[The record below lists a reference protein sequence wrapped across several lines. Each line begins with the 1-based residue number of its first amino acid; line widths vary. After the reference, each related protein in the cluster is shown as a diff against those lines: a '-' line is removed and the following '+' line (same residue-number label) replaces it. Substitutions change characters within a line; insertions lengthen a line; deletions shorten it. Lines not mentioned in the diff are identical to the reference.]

1 MAKEERIGNP
11 YKNLVFRTSGNIRVL
26 VGDKY
31 YTLKYDTENADDKSS
46 NTAESNFIIAEEGMG
61 PYLSGEL
68 EYPGDSKIIFAPG
81 DNIYYTDN
89 EMYLP
94 FDKEEDTEGPSVS
107 TTNTFNDTVI
117 FNGNPAFVINGDNTR
132 INNLNAEYL
141 DGYFASDF
149 IKKTDKLE
157 FESIGTSDENFK
169 VEDGNIIARSISVTN
184 GNIENLSFQNL
195 IGNIQIGSS
204 VKVINFSEFLN
215 SKLISYNVDIF
226 TIIHNLFNQSEIIT
240 EDDFYTLASNLFEII
255 NSNYN
260 WTPETVEYIDNSGI
274 VFKPKNLDTWKTI
287 QTKSQGSLYDI
298 LSKIIYLETIP
309 AKYNGTG
316 YTIEFSSGTLEI
328 GTELTFSAENII
340 YKDKNG
346 NIVNNICTSE
356 YETEESNTVVVNAI
370 VTSVSESTISI
381 VTDLQTYSFKN
392 SHIETSEDYS
402 IINNNEE
409 VIGTYNLSDYTV
421 NEDLS
426 CIPDYYINLDVIGN
440 SIGAIGNLS
449 GITDSIFGELT
460 GNGIYCP
467 ENCTLINPNIAWPFL
482 KISNTLAEVKVQDQL
497 WITINRDLGKIETES
512 YLIDSTGLIKTKS
525 ATFNVDG
532 SLETK
537 AFTISVD
544 GDFETKA
551 IVINSD
557 GTVTIGDKSGTLQVD
572 EDGIL
577 KLI

>member
-46 NTAESNFIIAEEGMG
+46 NAAESNFIIAEEGMG

-94 FDKEEDTEGPSVS
+94 FDKEEDTEGPSIS

-117 FNGNPAFVINGDNTR
+117 FNGNPAFVINGENTK
-132 INNLNAEYL
+132 IINLNAEYL
-141 DGYFASDF
+141 DGYSSLDF
-149 IKKTDKLE
+149 MKRNDKME
-157 FESIGTSDENFK
+157 FESISTSDGQFSVN
-169 VEDGNIIARSISVTN
+169 DGKLVVNSISAVD
-184 GNIENLSFQNL
+184 GNIENISFKNL
-195 IGNIQIGSS
+195 IGSISIGSN
-204 VKVINFSEFLN
+204 VKVSSFSEFLN
-215 SKLISYNVDIF
+215 SKFIDYDVDLLS
-226 TIIHNLFNQSEIIT
+226 IIYDLFIQDEINTT
-240 EDDFYTLASNLFEII
+240 EDFYILASKLFEII
-255 NSNYN
+255 NSDYI
-260 WTPETVEYIDNSGI
+260 WTPETVEYIIGSDI
-274 VFKPKNLDTWKTI
+274 IFKPKDLEVWKTI
-287 QTKSQGSLYDI
+287 TTKSQGTLYDI
-298 LSKIIYLETIP
+298 LSKIIYLEAIP
-309 AKYNGTG
+309 TKYNGTA
-316 YTIEFSSGTLEI
+316 YTIEFTTGGLDL
-328 GTELTFSAENII
+328 GTEFVFEVKNIT
-340 YKDKNG
+340 YKDENG
-346 NIVNNICTSE
+346 NIITNICDIEPTTSE
-356 YETEESNTVVVNAI
+356 TSTIIVNAI
-370 VTSVSESTISI
+370 VTSTNKHTISI
-381 VTDLQTYSFKN
+381 LTDLQTYSFKN
-392 SHIETSEDYS
+392 SQTSTIKED
-402 IINNNEE
+402 IVKDEKI
-409 VIGTYNLSDYTV
+409 IGTYNVSSYIINLAELNCVSDYIV
-421 NEDLS
+421 D
-426 CIPDYYINLDVIGN
+426 LDVIGN

-482 KISNTLAEVKVQDQL
+482 KISNTLAEVKIQEQS
-497 WITINRDLGKIETES
+497 WITINKSLGKIETES

-525 ATFNVDG
+525 ATFNIDG

>member
-46 NTAESNFIIAEEGMG
+46 NAAESNFIIAEEGIG

-94 FDKEEDTEGPSVS
+94 FDKEEDTEGPSIS

-157 FESIGTSDENFK
+157 FESISTSDRNFK

-184 GNIENLSFQNL
+184 GNIKNLSFQNL

-260 WTPETVEYIDNSGI
+260 WTPETVEYMDNSGI

-328 GTELTFSAENII
+328 GTEFTFSAENII

>member
-46 NTAESNFIIAEEGMG
+46 NAAESNFIIAEEGMG

-94 FDKEEDTEGPSVS
+94 FDKEEDTEGPSIS

-117 FNGNPAFVINGDNTR
+117 FNGKPAFIINGENTK
-132 INNLNAEYL
+132 IINLNAEYL
-141 DGYFASDF
+141 DGYSSSDF
-149 IKKTDKLE
+149 MKRNDKME
-157 FESIGTSDENFK
+157 FESISTSDRQFSVN
-169 VEDGNIIARSISVTN
+169 DGKLAVNSISAVD
-184 GNIENLSFQNL
+184 GNIENISFKNL
-195 IGNIQIGSS
+195 IGNISIGSNA
-204 VKVINFSEFLN
+204 KVSSFSEFLN
-215 SKLISYNVDIF
+215 SKFIDYDVDLLRIIYDLF
-226 TIIHNLFNQSEIIT
+226 TQDEINTT
-240 EDDFYTLASNLFEII
+240 EDFYILASKLFEII
-255 NSNYN
+255 NSDYI
-260 WTPETVEYIDNSGI
+260 WTPETVEYIIGSDI
-274 VFKPKNLDTWKTI
+274 IFKPKDLEIWKTI
-287 QTKSQGSLYDI
+287 TTKSQGTLYDI
-298 LSKIIYLETIP
+298 LSKMIYLETIP
-309 AKYNGTG
+309 TKYNGTA
-316 YTIEFSSGTLEI
+316 YTIEFTTGKLDL
-328 GTELTFSAENII
+328 GTEFVFEVKNIT
-340 YKDKNG
+340 YKDENG
-346 NIVNNICTSE
+346 NIITNICDTEPTTSE
-356 YETEESNTVVVNAI
+356 TSTIIVNAI
-370 VTSVSESTISI
+370 VTSTNKHTVSIL
-381 VTDLQTYSFKN
+381 TDLQTYSFKN
-392 SHIETSEDYS
+392 SQTSTLKED
-402 IINNNEE
+402 IVKDEKI
-409 VIGTYNLSDYTV
+409 IGTYNVSSYIINLAELNCVSDYIV
-421 NEDLS
+421 D
-426 CIPDYYINLDVIGN
+426 LDVIGN

-482 KISNTLAEVKVQDQL
+482 KISNTLAEVKIQEQS
-497 WITINRDLGKIETES
+497 WITINKSLGKIETES

-525 ATFNVDG
+525 ATFNIDG

>member
-46 NTAESNFIIAEEGMG
+46 NAAESNFIIAEEGMG

-68 EYPGDSKIIFAPG
+68 EYPGDLKIIFAPG

-117 FNGNPAFVINGDNTR
+117 FNGNPAFVINGENTK
-132 INNLNAEYL
+132 IINLNAEYL
-141 DGYFASDF
+141 DGYSSLDF
-149 IKKTDKLE
+149 MKRNDKME
-157 FESIGTSDENFK
+157 FESISTSDGQFSVN
-169 VEDGNIIARSISVTN
+169 DGKLVVNSISAVD
-184 GNIENLSFQNL
+184 GNIENISFKNL
-195 IGNIQIGSS
+195 IGSISIGSN
-204 VKVINFSEFLN
+204 VKVSSFSEFLN
-215 SKLISYNVDIF
+215 SKFIDYDVDLLS
-226 TIIHNLFNQSEIIT
+226 IIYDLFIQDEINTT
-240 EDDFYTLASNLFEII
+240 EDFYILASKLFEII
-255 NSNYN
+255 NSDYI
-260 WTPETVEYIDNSGI
+260 WTPETVEYIIGSDI
-274 VFKPKNLDTWKTI
+274 IFKPKDLEVWKTI
-287 QTKSQGSLYDI
+287 TTKSQGTLYDI
-298 LSKIIYLETIP
+298 LSKIIYLEAIP
-309 AKYNGTG
+309 TKYNGTA
-316 YTIEFSSGTLEI
+316 YTIEFTTGGLDL
-328 GTELTFSAENII
+328 GTEFVFEVKNIT
-340 YKDKNG
+340 YKDENG
-346 NIVNNICTSE
+346 NIITNICDIEPTTSE
-356 YETEESNTVVVNAI
+356 TSTIIVNAI
-370 VTSVSESTISI
+370 VTSTNKHTISI
-381 VTDLQTYSFKN
+381 LTDLQTYSFKN
-392 SHIETSEDYS
+392 SQTSTIKED
-402 IINNNEE
+402 IVKDEKI
-409 VIGTYNLSDYTV
+409 IGTYNVSSYIINLAELNCVSDYIV
-421 NEDLS
+421 D
-426 CIPDYYINLDVIGN
+426 LDVIGN

-482 KISNTLAEVKVQDQL
+482 KISNTLAEVKIQEQS
-497 WITINRDLGKIETES
+497 WITINKSLGKIETES

-525 ATFNVDG
+525 ATFNIDG

>member
-46 NTAESNFIIAEEGMG
+46 NAAESNFIIAEEGMG

-89 EMYLP
+89 ETYLP
-94 FDKEEDTEGPSVS
+94 FDKEEDTEGPSIS

-117 FNGNPAFVINGDNTR
+117 FNGNPAFVINGENTK
-132 INNLNAEYL
+132 IINLNAEYL
-141 DGYFASDF
+141 DGYSSLDF
-149 IKKTDKLE
+149 MKRNDKME
-157 FESIGTSDENFK
+157 FESISTSDGQFSVN
-169 VEDGNIIARSISVTN
+169 DGKLVVNSISAVD
-184 GNIENLSFQNL
+184 GNIENISFKNL
-195 IGNIQIGSS
+195 IGSISIGSN
-204 VKVINFSEFLN
+204 VKVSSFSEFLN
-215 SKLISYNVDIF
+215 SKFIDYDVDLLS
-226 TIIHNLFNQSEIIT
+226 IIYDLFIQDEINTT
-240 EDDFYTLASNLFEII
+240 EDFYILASKLFEII
-255 NSNYN
+255 NSDYI
-260 WTPETVEYIDNSGI
+260 WTPETVEYIIGSDI
-274 VFKPKNLDTWKTI
+274 IFKPKDLEVWKTI
-287 QTKSQGSLYDI
+287 TTKSQGTLYDI
-298 LSKIIYLETIP
+298 LSKIIYLEAIP
-309 AKYNGTG
+309 TKYNGTA
-316 YTIEFSSGTLEI
+316 YTIEFTTGGLDL
-328 GTELTFSAENII
+328 GTEFVFEVKNIT
-340 YKDKNG
+340 YKDENG
-346 NIVNNICTSE
+346 NIITNICDIEPTTSE
-356 YETEESNTVVVNAI
+356 TSTIIVNAI
-370 VTSVSESTISI
+370 VTSTNKHTISI
-381 VTDLQTYSFKN
+381 LTDLQTYSFKN
-392 SHIETSEDYS
+392 SQTSTIKED
-402 IINNNEE
+402 IVKDEKI
-409 VIGTYNLSDYTV
+409 IGTYNVSSYIINLAELNCVSDYIV
-421 NEDLS
+421 D
-426 CIPDYYINLDVIGN
+426 LDVIGN

-482 KISNTLAEVKVQDQL
+482 KISNTLAEVKIQEQS
-497 WITINRDLGKIETES
+497 WITINKSLGKIETES

-525 ATFNVDG
+525 ATFNIDG

>member
-46 NTAESNFIIAEEGMG
+46 NAAESNFIIAEEGMG

-89 EMYLP
+89 ETYLP
-94 FDKEEDTEGPSVS
+94 FDKEEDTEGPSIS

-117 FNGNPAFVINGDNTR
+117 FNGNPAFVINGENTK
-132 INNLNAEYL
+132 IINLNAEYL
-141 DGYFASDF
+141 DGYSSLDF
-149 IKKTDKLE
+149 MKRNDKME
-157 FESIGTSDENFK
+157 FESISTSDGQFSVN
-169 VEDGNIIARSISVTN
+169 DGKLVVNSISAVD
-184 GNIENLSFQNL
+184 GNIENISFKNL
-195 IGNIQIGSS
+195 IGSISIGSN
-204 VKVINFSEFLN
+204 VKVSSFSEFLN
-215 SKLISYNVDIF
+215 SKFIDYDVDLLS
-226 TIIHNLFNQSEIIT
+226 IIYDLFIQDEINTT
-240 EDDFYTLASNLFEII
+240 EDFYILASKLFEII
-255 NSNYN
+255 NSDYI
-260 WTPETVEYIDNSGI
+260 WTPETVEYIIGSDI
-274 VFKPKNLDTWKTI
+274 IFKPKDLEVWKTI
-287 QTKSQGSLYDI
+287 TTKSQGTLYDI
-298 LSKIIYLETIP
+298 LSKIIYLEAIP
-309 AKYNGTG
+309 TKYNGTA
-316 YTIEFSSGTLEI
+316 YTIEFTTGGLDL
-328 GTELTFSAENII
+328 GTEFVFEVKNIT
-340 YKDKNG
+340 YKDENG
-346 NIVNNICTSE
+346 NIITNICDIEPTTSE
-356 YETEESNTVVVNAI
+356 TSTIIVNAI
-370 VTSVSESTISI
+370 VTSTNKHTISI
-381 VTDLQTYSFKN
+381 LTDLQTYSFKN
-392 SHIETSEDYS
+392 SQTSTIKED
-402 IINNNEE
+402 IVKDEKI
-409 VIGTYNLSDYTV
+409 IGTYNVSSYIINLAELNCVSDYIV
-421 NEDLS
+421 D
-426 CIPDYYINLDVIGN
+426 LDVIGN

>member
-46 NTAESNFIIAEEGMG
+46 NATESNFIIAEEGMG

-94 FDKEEDTEGPSVS
+94 FDKEEDTEEPSVS

-117 FNGNPAFVINGDNTR
+117 FNGNPAFVINGENTK
-132 INNLNAEYL
+132 IINLNAEYL
-141 DGYFASDF
+141 DGYSSLDF
-149 IKKTDKLE
+149 MKRNDKME
-157 FESIGTSDENFK
+157 FESISTSDGQFSVN
-169 VEDGNIIARSISVTN
+169 DGKLVVNSISAVD
-184 GNIENLSFQNL
+184 GNIENISFKNL
-195 IGNIQIGSS
+195 IGSISIGSNA
-204 VKVINFSEFLN
+204 KVSSFSEFLN
-215 SKLISYNVDIF
+215 SKFIDYDVDLLS
-226 TIIHNLFNQSEIIT
+226 IIYDLFIQDEINTT
-240 EDDFYTLASNLFEII
+240 EDFYILASKLFEII
-255 NSNYN
+255 NSDYI
-260 WTPETVEYIDNSGI
+260 WTPETVEYIIGSDI
-274 VFKPKNLDTWKTI
+274 IFKPKDLEVWKTI
-287 QTKSQGSLYDI
+287 TTKSQGTLYDI
-298 LSKIIYLETIP
+298 LSKIIYLEAIP
-309 AKYNGTG
+309 TKYNGTA
-316 YTIEFSSGTLEI
+316 YTIEFTTGGLDL
-328 GTELTFSAENII
+328 GTEFVFEVKNIT
-340 YKDKNG
+340 YKDENG
-346 NIVNNICTSE
+346 NIITNICDIEPTTSE
-356 YETEESNTVVVNAI
+356 TSTIIVNAI
-370 VTSVSESTISI
+370 VTSTNKHTISI
-381 VTDLQTYSFKN
+381 LTDLQTYSFKN
-392 SHIETSEDYS
+392 SQTSTFKED
-402 IINNNEE
+402 IVKDERI
-409 VIGTYNLSDYTV
+409 IGTYNVTTYIINLAELNCVSDYIV
-421 NEDLS
+421 D
-426 CIPDYYINLDVIGN
+426 LDVIGS

-482 KISNTLAEVKVQDQL
+482 KVSNTLAEVKVQDQL
-497 WITINRDLGKIETES
+497 WITINKDLGKIETES

>member
-46 NTAESNFIIAEEGMG
+46 NAAESNFIIAEEGMG

-157 FESIGTSDENFK
+157 FESIGTSDGNFK

-226 TIIHNLFNQSEIIT
+226 TIIHNLFSQNEIIT
-240 EDDFYTLASNLFEII
+240 GDSFYILASNLFEII
-255 NSNYN
+255 NSNYA
-260 WTPETVEYIDNSGI
+260 WTPETVEYMDNSGI
-274 VFKPKNLDTWKTI
+274 IFKPKNLDTWKTI

-316 YTIEFSSGTLEI
+316 YTIEFSSGTLGI
-328 GTELTFSAENII
+328 GTEFTFSAENII

-356 YETEESNTVVVNAI
+356 YETEESNTVIVNAI

-402 IINNNEE
+402 IINNDEE

-497 WITINRDLGKIETES
+497 WITINKDLGKIETES

>member
-46 NTAESNFIIAEEGMG
+46 NAAESNFIIAEEGIG

-94 FDKEEDTEGPSVS
+94 FDKEEDTEGPSIS

-157 FESIGTSDENFK
+157 FESIGTSDRNFK

-184 GNIENLSFQNL
+184 GNIKNLSFQNL
-195 IGNIQIGSS
+195 IGNIQIGSN

-260 WTPETVEYIDNSGI
+260 WTPETVEYMDNSGI

-316 YTIEFSSGTLEI
+316 YTIEFSSGTLGI
-328 GTELTFSAENII
+328 GTEFTFSAENII

-440 SIGAIGNLS
+440 SIGTIGNLS
-449 GITDSIFGELT
+449 RITDSIFGELT

>member
-46 NTAESNFIIAEEGMG
+46 NAAESNFIIAEEGMG

-117 FNGNPAFVINGDNTR
+117 FNGNPAFVINGENTK
-132 INNLNAEYL
+132 IINLNAEYL
-141 DGYFASDF
+141 DGYSSSDF
-149 IKKTDKLE
+149 MKRNDKME
-157 FESIGTSDENFK
+157 FESISTSDRQFSVN
-169 VEDGNIIARSISVTN
+169 DGKLVVNSISAVD
-184 GNIENLSFQNL
+184 GNIENISFKNL
-195 IGNIQIGSS
+195 IGSISIGSN
-204 VKVINFSEFLN
+204 VKVSSFSEFLN
-215 SKLISYNVDIF
+215 SKFIDYDVDLLS
-226 TIIHNLFNQSEIIT
+226 IIYDLFIQDEINTT
-240 EDDFYTLASNLFEII
+240 EDFYILASKLFEII
-255 NSNYN
+255 NSDYI
-260 WTPETVEYIDNSGI
+260 WTPETVEYIIGSDI
-274 VFKPKNLDTWKTI
+274 IFKPKDLEVWKTI
-287 QTKSQGSLYDI
+287 TTKSQGTLYDI
-298 LSKIIYLETIP
+298 LSKIIYLEAIP
-309 AKYNGTG
+309 TKYNGTA
-316 YTIEFSSGTLEI
+316 YTIEFTTGGLDL
-328 GTELTFSAENII
+328 GTEFVFEVENIT
-340 YKDKNG
+340 YKDENG
-346 NIVNNICTSE
+346 NIITNICDIEPTTSE
-356 YETEESNTVVVNAI
+356 TSTIIVNAI
-370 VTSVSESTISI
+370 VTSTNKHTISI
-381 VTDLQTYSFKN
+381 LTDLQTYSFKN
-392 SHIETSEDYS
+392 SQTSTIKED
-402 IINNNEE
+402 IVKDEKI
-409 VIGTYNLSDYTV
+409 IGTYNVSSYIINLAELNCVSDYIV
-421 NEDLS
+421 D
-426 CIPDYYINLDVIGN
+426 LDVIGN

-482 KISNTLAEVKVQDQL
+482 KISNTLAEVKIQEQS
-497 WITINRDLGKIETES
+497 WITINKSLGKIETES

-525 ATFNVDG
+525 ATFNIDG

>member
-46 NTAESNFIIAEEGMG
+46 NAAESNFIIAEEGIG

-94 FDKEEDTEGPSVS
+94 FDKEEDTEGPSIS

-157 FESIGTSDENFK
+157 FESIGTSDRNFK

-184 GNIENLSFQNL
+184 GNIKNLSFQNL

-260 WTPETVEYIDNSGI
+260 WTPETVEYMDNSGI

-328 GTELTFSAENII
+328 GTEFTFSAENII

>member
-46 NTAESNFIIAEEGMG
+46 NAAESNFIIAEEGMG

-94 FDKEEDTEGPSVS
+94 FDKEEDTEGPSIS

-157 FESIGTSDENFK
+157 FESIGTSDGNFK

-260 WTPETVEYIDNSGI
+260 WTPETVEYMDNSGI

-328 GTELTFSAENII
+328 GTEFTFSAENII

-497 WITINRDLGKIETES
+497 WITINRDLGKIETEF

>member
-46 NTAESNFIIAEEGMG
+46 NAAESNFIIAEEGMG

-89 EMYLP
+89 KMYLP
-94 FDKEEDTEGPSVS
+94 FDKEEDTEGPSIS

-157 FESIGTSDENFK
+157 FESIGTSDRNFK

-260 WTPETVEYIDNSGI
+260 WTPETVEYMDNSGI

-316 YTIEFSSGTLEI
+316 YTIEFSLGTLEI
-328 GTELTFSAENII
+328 GTEFTFSAENII

-402 IINNNEE
+402 INNNEE

>member
-46 NTAESNFIIAEEGMG
+46 NAAESNFIIAEEGMG

-68 EYPGDSKIIFAPG
+68 EYPGDSKIIFAPR

-94 FDKEEDTEGPSVS
+94 FDKEEDTEGPSIS

-117 FNGNPAFVINGDNTR
+117 FNGNPAFVINGENTK
-132 INNLNAEYL
+132 IINLNAEYL
-141 DGYFASDF
+141 DGYSSLDF
-149 IKKTDKLE
+149 MKRNDKME
-157 FESIGTSDENFK
+157 FESISTSDGQFSVN
-169 VEDGNIIARSISVTN
+169 DGKLVVNSISAVD
-184 GNIENLSFQNL
+184 GNIENISFKNL
-195 IGNIQIGSS
+195 IGSISIGSN
-204 VKVINFSEFLN
+204 VKVSSFSEFLN
-215 SKLISYNVDIF
+215 SKFIDYDVDLLS
-226 TIIHNLFNQSEIIT
+226 IIYDLFIQDEINTT
-240 EDDFYTLASNLFEII
+240 EDFYILASKLFEII
-255 NSNYN
+255 NSDYI
-260 WTPETVEYIDNSGI
+260 WTPETVEYIIGSDI
-274 VFKPKNLDTWKTI
+274 IFKPKDLEVWKTI
-287 QTKSQGSLYDI
+287 TTKSQGTLYDI
-298 LSKIIYLETIP
+298 LSKIIYLEAIP
-309 AKYNGTG
+309 TKYNGTA
-316 YTIEFSSGTLEI
+316 YTIEFTTGGLDL
-328 GTELTFSAENII
+328 GTEFVFEVKNIT
-340 YKDKNG
+340 YKDENG
-346 NIVNNICTSE
+346 NIITNICDIEPTTSE
-356 YETEESNTVVVNAI
+356 TSTIIVNAI
-370 VTSVSESTISI
+370 VTSTNKHTISI
-381 VTDLQTYSFKN
+381 LTDLQTYSFKN
-392 SHIETSEDYS
+392 SQTSTIKED
-402 IINNNEE
+402 IVKDEKI
-409 VIGTYNLSDYTV
+409 IGTYNVSSYIINLAELNCVSDYIV
-421 NEDLS
+421 D
-426 CIPDYYINLDVIGN
+426 LDVIGN

-482 KISNTLAEVKVQDQL
+482 KISNTLAEVKIQEQS
-497 WITINRDLGKIETES
+497 WITINKSLGKIETES

-525 ATFNVDG
+525 ATFNIDG

>member
-46 NTAESNFIIAEEGMG
+46 NAAESNFIIAEEGMG

-94 FDKEEDTEGPSVS
+94 FDKEEDTEGPSIS

-157 FESIGTSDENFK
+157 FESIGTSDRNFK

-260 WTPETVEYIDNSGI
+260 WTPETVEYMDNSGI

-328 GTELTFSAENII
+328 GTEFTFSAENII

>member
-46 NTAESNFIIAEEGMG
+46 NAAESNFIIAEEGME

-94 FDKEEDTEGPSVS
+94 FDKEEDEEGPSVS

-141 DGYFASDF
+141 DGYSASDF

-157 FESIGTSDENFK
+157 FEFISTSDGNFK
-169 VEDGNIIARSISVTN
+169 VENGNIIAHSISATN

-215 SKLISYNVDIF
+215 SKFISYNVDIF
-226 TIIHNLFNQSEIIT
+226 AIIHNLFSQNEIIT
-240 EDDFYTLASNLFEII
+240 EDSFYILASNLFEII
-255 NSNYN
+255 NSNYT
-260 WTPETVEYIDNSGI
+260 WTPETVEYMDNSGI
-274 VFKPKNLDTWKTI
+274 IFKPKSLDIWKTI

-309 AKYNGTG
+309 DKYNGTG

-328 GTELTFSAENII
+328 GAEFTFSAENIS

-356 YETEESNTVVVNAI
+356 YETEESNTVMVNAI
-370 VTSVSESTISI
+370 VTSVNGSTMSI
-381 VTDLQTYSFKN
+381 ITDLQTYSFKN
-392 SHIETSEDYS
+392 SYIETSEDYS
-402 IINNNEE
+402 IINNAEE
-409 VIGTYNLSDYTV
+409 IIGTYNLNDYTIS
-421 NEDLS
+421 EDLS

-482 KISNTLAEVKVQDQL
+482 KISNTLAEVKIQEQS
-497 WITINRDLGKIETES
+497 WITINKSLGKIETES

-525 ATFNVDG
+525 ATFNIDG

-544 GDFETKA
+544 GDFKTKA

-557 GTVTIGDKSGTLQVD
+557 GTITIGDKSGTLQVD

>member
-46 NTAESNFIIAEEGMG
+46 NAAESNFIIAEEGMG

-94 FDKEEDTEGPSVS
+94 FDKEEDTEGPSIS

-149 IKKTDKLE
+149 IKKDDALE
-157 FESIGTSDENFK
+157 FESISTSDGQFK
-169 VEDGNIIARSISVTN
+169 VDSGNITASSISVID
-184 GNIENLSFQNL
+184 GSVENLSFQNL

-260 WTPETVEYIDNSGI
+260 WTPETVEYMDNSGI

-328 GTELTFSAENII
+328 GTEFTFSAENII

>member
-46 NTAESNFIIAEEGMG
+46 NAAESNFIIAEEGMG

-117 FNGNPAFVINGDNTR
+117 FNGNPAFVINGENTK
-132 INNLNAEYL
+132 IINLNAEYL
-141 DGYFASDF
+141 DGYSSLDF
-149 IKKTDKLE
+149 MKRNDKME
-157 FESIGTSDENFK
+157 FESISTSDGQFSVN
-169 VEDGNIIARSISVTN
+169 DGKLVVNSISAVD
-184 GNIENLSFQNL
+184 GNIENISFKNL
-195 IGNIQIGSS
+195 IGSISIGSN
-204 VKVINFSEFLN
+204 VKVSSFSEFLN
-215 SKLISYNVDIF
+215 SKFIDYDVDLLS
-226 TIIHNLFNQSEIIT
+226 IIYDLFIQDEINTT
-240 EDDFYTLASNLFEII
+240 EDFYILASKLFEII
-255 NSNYN
+255 NSDYI
-260 WTPETVEYIDNSGI
+260 WTPETVEYIIGSDI
-274 VFKPKNLDTWKTI
+274 IFKPKDLEVWKTI
-287 QTKSQGSLYDI
+287 TTKSQGTLYDI
-298 LSKIIYLETIP
+298 LSKIIYLEAIP
-309 AKYNGTG
+309 TKYNGTA
-316 YTIEFSSGTLEI
+316 YTIEFTTGGLDL
-328 GTELTFSAENII
+328 GTEFVFEVKNIT
-340 YKDKNG
+340 YKDENG
-346 NIVNNICTSE
+346 NIITNICDIEPTTSE
-356 YETEESNTVVVNAI
+356 TSTIIVNAI
-370 VTSVSESTISI
+370 VTSTNKHTISI
-381 VTDLQTYSFKN
+381 LTDLQTYSFKN
-392 SHIETSEDYS
+392 SQTSTIKED
-402 IINNNEE
+402 IVKDEKI
-409 VIGTYNLSDYTV
+409 IGTYNVSSYIINLAELNCVSDYIV
-421 NEDLS
+421 D
-426 CIPDYYINLDVIGN
+426 LDVIGN

-482 KISNTLAEVKVQDQL
+482 KISNTLAEVKIQEQS
-497 WITINRDLGKIETES
+497 WITINKSLGKIETES

-525 ATFNVDG
+525 ATFNIDG

>member
-11 YKNLVFRTSGNIRVL
+11 YKNLVFRTSRNIRVL

-46 NTAESNFIIAEEGMG
+46 NAAESNFIIAEEGMG

-68 EYPGDSKIIFAPG
+68 EYPGDSKIIFALG
-81 DNIYYTDN
+81 DNIYYTNN

-94 FDKEEDTEGPSVS
+94 FDKEEDTEGPSIS

-157 FESIGTSDENFK
+157 FESIGTSDRNFK

-328 GTELTFSAENII
+328 GTEFTFSAENII

>member
-46 NTAESNFIIAEEGMG
+46 NAAESNFIIAEEGMG

-94 FDKEEDTEGPSVS
+94 FDKEEDTEGPSIS

-157 FESIGTSDENFK
+157 FESIGTSDRNFK

-260 WTPETVEYIDNSGI
+260 WTPETVEYMDNSGI

-328 GTELTFSAENII
+328 GTEFTFSAENII

-409 VIGTYNLSDYTV
+409 VIGTYNSSDYTV

>member
-46 NTAESNFIIAEEGMG
+46 NAAESNFIIAEEGMG

-89 EMYLP
+89 KMYLP
-94 FDKEEDTEGPSVS
+94 FDKEEDEEGPSVS

-141 DGYFASDF
+141 DGYSASDF
-149 IKKTDKLE
+149 IKKEDALE
-157 FESIGTSDENFK
+157 FESISTSDGQFK
-169 VEDGNIIARSISVTN
+169 VDSGNITANSISVID
-184 GNIENLSFQNL
+184 GSIENLSFQNL

-204 VKVINFSEFLN
+204 IKVNSFIEFLN
-215 SKLISYNVDIF
+215 SKFISYDVDILS
-226 TIIHNLFNQSEIIT
+226 IIYNLFVENKINTS
-240 EDDFYTLASNLFEII
+240 DNFYNLANSLFEPV
-255 NSNYN
+255 NSDYI
-260 WTPETVEYIDNSGI
+260 WTPETAEYVVGSDII
-274 VFKPKNLDTWKTI
+274 FKPKDLEVWKTI
-287 QTKSQGSLYDI
+287 TTKSQGTLYDI
-298 LSKIIYLETIP
+298 LSKIIYLEPIP
-309 AKYNGTG
+309 TKYNGTG
-316 YTIEFSSGTLEI
+316 YTIEFSTGKMNI
-328 GTELTFSAENII
+328 GTEFTFNADDTV
-340 YKDKNG
+340 YKDADG
-346 NIVNNICTSE
+346 NVITNLCTTNYNTSETNNI
-356 YETEESNTVVVNAI
+356 VVNAI
-370 VTSVSESTISI
+370 VTAIDGSRMSI
-381 VTDLQTYSFKN
+381 ITDLQTYVFKN
-392 SHIETSEDYS
+392 SYTESTKYE
-402 IINNNEE
+402 IINAKDEI
-409 VIGTYNLSDYTV
+409 IGTYNITEYTI
-421 NEDLS
+421 NSEDLG
-426 CIPDYYINLDVIGN
+426 CIPDYTVNLDVIGN

-482 KISNTLAEVKVQDQL
+482 KISNTLAEVKIQEQP
-497 WITINRDLGKIETES
+497 WITINKSLGKIETES

-525 ATFNVDG
+525 ATFNIDG

>member
-1 MAKEERIGNP
+1 MARNNADLAHEIEELI
-11 YKNLVFRTSGNIRVL
+11 K
-26 VGDKY
+26 KY
-31 YTLKYDTENADDKSS
+31 NKKPEKKIKKRDIIELFQQCEVIVAAKVDYSDCQIMGEFIENASLKPDVVKDGKR
-46 NTAESNFIIAEEGMG
+46 TRLMPVF
-61 PYLSGEL
+61 
-68 EYPGDSKIIFAPG
+68 
-81 DNIYYTDN
+81 
-89 EMYLP
+89 
-94 FDKEEDTEGPSVS
+94 
-107 TTNTFNDTVI
+107 TT
-117 FNGNPAFVINGDNTR
+117 
-132 INNLNAEYL
+132 
-141 DGYFASDF
+141 
-149 IKKTDKLE
+149 
-157 FESIGTSDENFK
+157 FE
-169 VEDGNIIARSISVTN
+169 
-184 GNIENLSFQNL
+184 
-195 IGNIQIGSS
+195 QI
-204 VKVINFSEFLN
+204 
-215 SKLISYNVDIF
+215 
-226 TIIHNLFNQSEIIT
+226 
-240 EDDFYTLASNLFEII
+240 
-255 NSNYN
+255 
-260 WTPETVEYIDNSGI
+260 PVEYMDNSGI

-328 GTELTFSAENII
+328 GTEFTFSAENII

>member
-46 NTAESNFIIAEEGMG
+46 NAAESNFIIAEEGMG

-68 EYPGDSKIIFAPG
+68 EYPGNSKIIFAPG

-94 FDKEEDTEGPSVS
+94 FDKEEDTEGPSIS

-184 GNIENLSFQNL
+184 GNIKNLSFQNL
-195 IGNIQIGSS
+195 IGNIQIGSN

-260 WTPETVEYIDNSGI
+260 WTPETVEYMDNSGI

-328 GTELTFSAENII
+328 GTEFTFSAENII

-409 VIGTYNLSDYTV
+409 VIGTYNSSDYTV

>member
-46 NTAESNFIIAEEGMG
+46 NAAESNFIIAEEGIG

-68 EYPGDSKIIFAPG
+68 EYPGDLKIIFAPG

-117 FNGNPAFVINGDNTR
+117 FNGNPAFVINGENTK
-132 INNLNAEYL
+132 IINLNAEYL
-141 DGYFASDF
+141 DGYSSLDF
-149 IKKTDKLE
+149 MKRNDKME
-157 FESIGTSDENFK
+157 FESISTSDGQFSVN
-169 VEDGNIIARSISVTN
+169 DGKLVVNSISAVD
-184 GNIENLSFQNL
+184 GNIENISFKNL
-195 IGNIQIGSS
+195 IGSISIGSN
-204 VKVINFSEFLN
+204 VKVSSFSEFLN
-215 SKLISYNVDIF
+215 SKFIDYDVDLLS
-226 TIIHNLFNQSEIIT
+226 IIYDLFIQDEINTT
-240 EDDFYTLASNLFEII
+240 EDFYILASKLFEII
-255 NSNYN
+255 NSDYI
-260 WTPETVEYIDNSGI
+260 WTPETVEYIIGSDI
-274 VFKPKNLDTWKTI
+274 IFKPKDLEVWKTI
-287 QTKSQGSLYDI
+287 TTKSQGTLYDI
-298 LSKIIYLETIP
+298 LSKIIYLEAIP
-309 AKYNGTG
+309 TKYNGTA
-316 YTIEFSSGTLEI
+316 YTIEFTTGGLDL
-328 GTELTFSAENII
+328 GTEFVFEVKNIT
-340 YKDKNG
+340 YKDENG
-346 NIVNNICTSE
+346 NIITNICDIEPTTSE
-356 YETEESNTVVVNAI
+356 TSTIIVNAI
-370 VTSVSESTISI
+370 VTSTNKHTISI
-381 VTDLQTYSFKN
+381 LTDLQTYSFKN
-392 SHIETSEDYS
+392 SQTSTIKED
-402 IINNNEE
+402 IVKDEKI
-409 VIGTYNLSDYTV
+409 IGTYNVSSYIINLAELNCVSDYIV
-421 NEDLS
+421 D
-426 CIPDYYINLDVIGN
+426 LDVIGN

-482 KISNTLAEVKVQDQL
+482 KISNTLAEVKIQEQS
-497 WITINRDLGKIETES
+497 WITINKSLGKIETES

-525 ATFNVDG
+525 ATFNIDG

>member
-46 NTAESNFIIAEEGMG
+46 NAAESNFIIAEEGMG

-68 EYPGDSKIIFAPG
+68 EYPGDLKIIFAPG

-117 FNGNPAFVINGDNTR
+117 FNGNPAFVINGENTK
-132 INNLNAEYL
+132 IINLNAEYL
-141 DGYFASDF
+141 DGYSSLDF
-149 IKKTDKLE
+149 MKRNDKME
-157 FESIGTSDENFK
+157 FESISTSDGQFSVN
-169 VEDGNIIARSISVTN
+169 DGKLVVNSISAVD
-184 GNIENLSFQNL
+184 GNIENISFKNL
-195 IGNIQIGSS
+195 IGSISIGSN
-204 VKVINFSEFLN
+204 VKVSSFSEFLN
-215 SKLISYNVDIF
+215 SKFIDYDVDLLS
-226 TIIHNLFNQSEIIT
+226 IIYDLFIQDEINTT
-240 EDDFYTLASNLFEII
+240 EDFYILASKLFEII
-255 NSNYN
+255 NSDYI
-260 WTPETVEYIDNSGI
+260 WTPETVEYIIGSDI
-274 VFKPKNLDTWKTI
+274 IFKPKDLEVWKTI
-287 QTKSQGSLYDI
+287 TTKSQGTLYDI
-298 LSKIIYLETIP
+298 LSKIIYLEAIP
-309 AKYNGTG
+309 TKYNGTA
-316 YTIEFSSGTLEI
+316 YTIEFTTGGLDL
-328 GTELTFSAENII
+328 GTEFVFEVKNIT
-340 YKDKNG
+340 YKDENG
-346 NIVNNICTSE
+346 NIITNICDIEPTTSE
-356 YETEESNTVVVNAI
+356 TSTIIVNAI
-370 VTSVSESTISI
+370 VTSTNKHTISI
-381 VTDLQTYSFKN
+381 LTDLQTYSFKN
-392 SHIETSEDYS
+392 SQTSTIKED
-402 IINNNEE
+402 IVKDEKI
-409 VIGTYNLSDYTV
+409 IGTYNVSSYIINLAELNYVSDYIV
-421 NEDLS
+421 D
-426 CIPDYYINLDVIGN
+426 LDVIGN

-482 KISNTLAEVKVQDQL
+482 KISNTLAEVKIQEQS
-497 WITINRDLGKIETES
+497 WITINKSLGKIETES

-525 ATFNVDG
+525 ATFNIDG

>member
-11 YKNLVFRTSGNIRVL
+11 YKNLVFRTSGNIKVL

-46 NTAESNFIIAEEGMG
+46 NAAESNFIIAEEGMG

-94 FDKEEDTEGPSVS
+94 FDKEEDTEGPSIS

-157 FESIGTSDENFK
+157 FESISTSDRNFK

-184 GNIENLSFQNL
+184 GNIKNLSFQNL
-195 IGNIQIGSS
+195 IGNIQIGSN

-260 WTPETVEYIDNSGI
+260 WTPETVEYMDNSGI

-316 YTIEFSSGTLEI
+316 YTIEFSLGTLEI
-328 GTELTFSAENII
+328 GTEFTFSAENII

>member
-46 NTAESNFIIAEEGMG
+46 NAAESNFIIAEEGMG

-89 EMYLP
+89 GMYLP
-94 FDKEEDTEGPSVS
+94 FDKEEDTEGPSIS

-117 FNGNPAFVINGDNTR
+117 FNGNPAFVINGENTK
-132 INNLNAEYL
+132 IINLNAEYL
-141 DGYFASDF
+141 DGYSSLDF
-149 IKKTDKLE
+149 MKRNDKME
-157 FESIGTSDENFK
+157 FESISTSDGQFSVN
-169 VEDGNIIARSISVTN
+169 DGKLVVNSISAVD
-184 GNIENLSFQNL
+184 GNIENISFKNL
-195 IGNIQIGSS
+195 IGSISIGSN
-204 VKVINFSEFLN
+204 VKVSSFSEFLN
-215 SKLISYNVDIF
+215 SKFIDYDVDLLS
-226 TIIHNLFNQSEIIT
+226 IIYDLFIQDEINTT
-240 EDDFYTLASNLFEII
+240 EDFYILASKLFEII
-255 NSNYN
+255 NSDYI
-260 WTPETVEYIDNSGI
+260 WTPETVEYIIGSDI
-274 VFKPKNLDTWKTI
+274 IFKPKDLEVWKTI
-287 QTKSQGSLYDI
+287 TTKSQGTLYDI
-298 LSKIIYLETIP
+298 LSKIIYLEAIP
-309 AKYNGTG
+309 TKYNGTA
-316 YTIEFSSGTLEI
+316 YTIEFTTGGLDL
-328 GTELTFSAENII
+328 GTEFVFEVKNIT
-340 YKDKNG
+340 YKDENG
-346 NIVNNICTSE
+346 NIITNICDIEPTTSE
-356 YETEESNTVVVNAI
+356 TSTIIVNAI
-370 VTSVSESTISI
+370 VTSTNKHTISI
-381 VTDLQTYSFKN
+381 LTDLQTYSFKN
-392 SHIETSEDYS
+392 SQTSTIKED
-402 IINNNEE
+402 IVKDEKI
-409 VIGTYNLSDYTV
+409 IGTYNVSSYIINLAELNCVSDYIV
-421 NEDLS
+421 D
-426 CIPDYYINLDVIGN
+426 LDVIGN

-482 KISNTLAEVKVQDQL
+482 KISNTLAEVKIQEQS
-497 WITINRDLGKIETES
+497 WITINKSLGKIETES

-525 ATFNVDG
+525 ATFNIDG

>member
-46 NTAESNFIIAEEGMG
+46 NAAESNFIIAEEGMG

-94 FDKEEDTEGPSVS
+94 FDKEEDTEGPSIS

-157 FESIGTSDENFK
+157 FESIGTSDRNFK

-260 WTPETVEYIDNSGI
+260 
-274 VFKPKNLDTWKTI
+274 
-287 QTKSQGSLYDI
+287 
-298 LSKIIYLETIP
+298 
-309 AKYNGTG
+309 
-316 YTIEFSSGTLEI
+316 
-328 GTELTFSAENII
+328 
-340 YKDKNG
+340 
-346 NIVNNICTSE
+346 
-356 YETEESNTVVVNAI
+356 
-370 VTSVSESTISI
+370 
-381 VTDLQTYSFKN
+381 
-392 SHIETSEDYS
+392 
-402 IINNNEE
+402 
-409 VIGTYNLSDYTV
+409 
-421 NEDLS
+421 
-426 CIPDYYINLDVIGN
+426 
-440 SIGAIGNLS
+440 
-449 GITDSIFGELT
+449 
-460 GNGIYCP
+460 
-467 ENCTLINPNIAWPFL
+467 
-482 KISNTLAEVKVQDQL
+482 
-497 WITINRDLGKIETES
+497 
-512 YLIDSTGLIKTKS
+512 
-525 ATFNVDG
+525 
-532 SLETK
+532 
-537 AFTISVD
+537 
-544 GDFETKA
+544 
-551 IVINSD
+551 
-557 GTVTIGDKSGTLQVD
+557 
-572 EDGIL
+572 
-577 KLI
+577 